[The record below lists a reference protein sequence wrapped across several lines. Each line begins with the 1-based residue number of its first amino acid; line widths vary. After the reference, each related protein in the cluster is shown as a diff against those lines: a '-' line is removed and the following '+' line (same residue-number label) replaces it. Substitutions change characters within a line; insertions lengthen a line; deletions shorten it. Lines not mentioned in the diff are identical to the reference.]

1 MPLTHSVTEPNVS
14 LKPGHHS
21 PAGFRLLLGREAS
34 QGASSVY
41 LHISTTAKRC
51 WTSFNQTAKSIINV
65 DGPLQRHSNVM
76 FAKQIRLYFALC
88 SSIQSNANNV
98 SRMARSE
105 QDLRLVDSGLVE
117 PASTLLLLTPVPKV
131 LWFIKYLSS
140 NFRSLQ
146 KHRILRLDLEY
157 SWENLHIVFS

>member
-21 PAGFRLLLGREAS
+21 PAGFRLLLGREAR

-51 WTSFNQTAKSIINV
+51 WTSFHQTAMSIINV

-88 SSIQSNANNV
+88 SIQSNANNV

-117 PASTLLLLTPVPKV
+117 LASTLLLLTPVLKV
-131 LWFIKYLSS
+131 LRFIKYLSS

-146 KHRILRLDLEY
+146 KQRILRLDLEY